1 MKNKGDY
8 ILVDTKNNV
17 INYPPCLYAFGVEI
31 SCQREESQACLSSPE
46 RSRDKKEVQIYQNQY
61 KIIKKV
67 IEPTYR
73 GAKPYNDFNDFA

>member
-31 SCQREESQACLSSPE
+31 F
-46 RSRDKKEVQIYQNQY
+46 QNQY

-73 GAKPYNDFNDFA
+73 GAKPYNDFNDFV

>member
-31 SCQREESQACLSSPE
+31 F
-46 RSRDKKEVQIYQNQY
+46 QNQY

-73 GAKPYNDFNDFA
+73 GRSLIMILLILFRL